1 MMLLLLIIMASNVY
15 RRVFALLPE
24 VDQEPMDLLDDGG
37 GVVEGGNFGNDMA
50 TVF

>member
-1 MMLLLLIIMASNVY
+1 MIIMASNVY

-24 VDQEPMDLLDDGG
+24 VDREPVELLDDGG
-37 GVVEGGNFGNDMA
+37 GVVEGGNFGNGTA